1 MMLLYLL
8 FLGPML
14 SHISE
19 NNNNEHVNN
28 LFEIPIDDIT
38 FSLNN
43 KSSDDDGNRKLIG
56 KLLNKT
62 YYLFLCFTFNN
73 KLNRCVF

>member
-62 YYLFLCFTFNN
+62 YFLLLCFTFYN
-73 KLNRCVF
+73 KLNT

>member
-1 MMLLYLL
+1 MLLYLL

-14 SHISE
+14 PYISE
-19 NNNNEHVNN
+19 NNNDEPLNN
-28 LFEIPIDDIT
+28 LFDLPVDDIT

-43 KSSDDDGNRKLIG
+43 KSSDDDANRKLIG

-62 YYLFLCFTFNN
+62 Y
-73 KLNRCVF
+73 